1 MNHTL
6 LALFG
11 IPEVTPAQFIEG
23 LLHCGLFLLLCIIIP
38 VQLSAKLRRMSKA
51 RTHRTC
57 RICGYRFLRREGAS
71 ELLCPH
77 CGARN

>member
-1 MNHTL
+1 MNL
-6 LALFG
+6 SFLD
-11 IPEVTPAQFIEG
+11 IPAVTPAEFIGG

-38 VQLSAKLRRMSKA
+38 VQLSAKLRRRAKA

-57 RICGYRFLRREGAS
+57 RICGYRFLRKDSAP

-77 CGARN
+77 CGAKN